1 MARTATQFMLTENFH
16 RRNDLT
22 RFIIISVI
30 IHAIAIIMQGIMP
43 AKLADPEVKPPIK
56 VKYIQPEKKPEP
68 AKKRSTLI
76 DAPEPAKVEA
86 PRSSELLASHNSRA
100 HSNNRTKK
108 AKKYQAKKTL
118 VPKLD
123 GQRMARRDPVKTPV
137 SKPVDQPKPKKK
149 YIEKTP
155 NYPLSDRGFI
165 TQEKTKSVP
174 APPTPQQQTK
184 PGSTMSLL
192 DGFDPSKYAA
202 LDTGSSIDEDDDEP
216 ISLDTKETKY
226 ASYFARIKHQ
236 IERVWAYPE
245 EAARRGISGELTLR
259 FQIQRDG
266 DLMDVRL
273 IEGSGSELLDFAALK
288 AIKSAAPF
296 YPFPVTIEKNKI
308 SILATFIYSPSYGAS
323 RRAGGGNVQ

>member
-1 MARTATQFMLTENFH
+1 MARAANPLMLTENFH

-22 RFIIISVI
+22 RFIIISMILHAVVVI
-30 IHAIAIIMQGIMP
+30 IHGIMP
-43 AKLADPEVKPPIK
+43 AKLSDPQVKPPIK
-56 VKYIQPEKKPEP
+56 VKYIEPQKKPKP
-68 AKKRSTLI
+68 AQKRSTLI

-100 HSNNRTKK
+100 HSNNRSKRPK
-108 AKKYQAKKTL
+108 EYQAKKTV
-118 VPKLD
+118 VPKMD
-123 GQRMARRDPVKTPV
+123 GQRSASRNPVK
-137 SKPVDQPKPKKK
+137 KPVTKPVTKPKPQKK
-149 YIEKTP
+149 YMEKTP
-155 NYPLSDRGFI
+155 TYPLSERGFI
-165 TQEKTKSVP
+165 TREKNETI
-174 APPTPQQQTK
+174 PTPPSPSPQAK
-184 PGSTMSLL
+184 AGSTMALL

-202 LDTGSSIDEDDDEP
+202 LDTGATVEEDDDEP

-273 IEGSGSELLDFAALK
+273 IEGSGSELLDFAALR

-323 RRAGGGNVQ
+323 RLP

>member
-1 MARTATQFMLTENFH
+1 MARAATPLMLTEHFH
-16 RRNDLT
+16 RRSDLT
-22 RFIIISVI
+22 RFIIISAI
-30 IHAIAIIMQGIMP
+30 IHAIAIIMHGIMP
-43 AKLADPEVKPPIK
+43 AKLADPVVKPPVK

-68 AKKRSTLI
+68 KKKRSTLI

-86 PRSSELLASHNSRA
+86 PRTSELLASHDSRA

-123 GQRMARRDPVKTPV
+123 GQRMAKRNPVKTPV
-137 SKPVDQPKPKKK
+137 SKPVPQPKPKKK

-155 NYPLSDRGFI
+155 NYPLSNRGFI
-165 TQEKTKSVP
+165 TRDENKSVP
-174 APPTPQQQTK
+174 APPTPNQPTK
-184 PGSTMSLL
+184 SGSTMALL

-202 LDTGSSIDEDDDEP
+202 LDTGSSVYEDDDEP

-273 IEGSGSELLDFAALK
+273 IEGSGSELLDFAALR

-296 YPFPVTIEKNKI
+296 YPFPVTIEKSKI

-323 RRAGGGNVQ
+323 RRAAGSDMR